1 MQDVIKT
8 VEQWLNDCVLGLSLC
23 PYAKAPITAG
33 KVRIVCCTKK
43 QMKKS
48 ASGEAQRLT
57 EVDFLSSLEKEIEH
71 LLETPEI
78 ETTLLAGP
86 GLFEDF
92 LDFNDFTAYLE
103 KQLRDQEIDEHLQ
116 IATFHP
122 AYLFAGEEQ
131 NDQSNYTNRA
141 PYPIVQLLRAE
152 SVAVAVES
160 GDTLEIPQRNIDRLR
175 GLDAGKLRDLFPWV
189 KA

>member
-1 MQDVIKT
+1 MIKT

-23 PYAKAPITAG
+23 PYAKAPIADG
-33 KVRIVCCTKK
+33 KVRIVCCAKK
-43 QMKKS
+43 QVKKS
-48 ASGEAQRLT
+48 VSAEDQPLT
-57 EVDFLSSLEKEIEH
+57 EVDFLSSLEQEIEH

-92 LDFNDFTAYLE
+92 LDFNDFTGYLE

-122 AYLFAGEEQ
+122 GYLFAGEAQ
-131 NDQSNYTNRA
+131 HDQSNYTNRA
-141 PYPIVQLLRAE
+141 PYPIVQLLRTE
-152 SVAVAVES
+152 SVAAAVES
-160 GDTLEIPQRNIDRLR
+160 GETLEIPQRNIERLR
-175 GLDAGKLRDLFPWV
+175 GLDPGKLGELFPWV
-189 KA
+189 KL